1 VRKRTSGAW
10 SVVTIRDVAAAAG
23 VSITTVSRALN
34 ESGRVGPA
42 TRDRVLDAAQQLGYE
57 PNDLARSLHG
67 KATGTIAVLVP
78 DITNPFF
85 PELVNGVQEVAN
97 EHGRLLL
104 LCQTSEDAGIAV
116 QELLHLRRKRVDGVV
131 LVGGL
136 AGGEDLSAALAGMP
150 IVTVDRDT
158 SVDDAWVVRS
168 NHRLGGR
175 LATEHLIE
183 LGHERIAHIG
193 GPADL
198 SVAEDRHD
206 GYRQALEDAGLAYD
220 ESLVVQGDFLEQS
233 GYDGVRALRRRRRG
247 FTALFCGNDMMA
259 IGALRA
265 LDDVGLAVPQDVSV
279 VGFDDIHLASYLRPG
294 LTTVHQP
301 IQTLGR
307 RAAELLIGP
316 AMDSHEPA
324 SEVLDV
330 HIVNRQTTAPRRRRG
345 NR

>member
-1 VRKRTSGAW
+1 M
-10 SVVTIRDVAAAAG
+10 TIHDVAAEAG

-34 ESGRVGPA
+34 ESGRVGPG
-42 TRDRVLDAAQQLGYE
+42 TRERVLTVAQRLGYE

-104 LCQTSEDAGIAV
+104 LCQTSENTAIAV

-131 LVGGL
+131 LVGVL
-136 AGGEDLSAALAGMP
+136 AGGQELSTALAGMP
-150 IVTVDRDT
+150 VVTVDRDT
-158 SVDDAWVVRS
+158 TLDSAWVVRS
-168 NHRLGGR
+168 NHRVGGR
-175 LATEHLIE
+175 LATEHMIE
-183 LGHERIAHIG
+183 LGHERIAHIS
-193 GPADL
+193 GPMDL
-198 SVAEDRHD
+198 SVAQDRHD
-206 GYRQALEDAGLAYD
+206 GYREALEEAGLAYD
-220 ESLVVQGDFLEQS
+220 ESLVVEGDFLEQS
-233 GYDGVRALRRRRRG
+233 GYDGLRALRRRRRR
-247 FTALFCGNDMMA
+247 FTALFCGNDLMA

-265 LDDVGLAVPQDVSV
+265 LDEVGLAVPQEVSV

-316 AMDSHEPA
+316 AMDGHDAA

-330 HIVNRQTTAPRRRRG
+330 HVVRRQTTAPLRRG
-345 NR
+345 GS

>member
-1 VRKRTSGAW
+1 M
-10 SVVTIRDVAAAAG
+10 VTIRDVAAEAG

-34 ESGRVGPA
+34 ESGRVGRA
-42 TRDRVLDAAQQLGYE
+42 TRERVLNAARRLGYE

-85 PELVNGVQEVAN
+85 PELVKGVQEVATA
-97 EHGRLLL
+97 HQKLLL
-104 LCQTSEDAGIAV
+104 LCQTSEDSEIAV

-136 AGGEDLSAALAGMP
+136 AASEQLDAALAGLP
-150 IVTVDRDT
+150 VVAVDRDT
-158 SVDDAWVVRS
+158 TVDGSRVVRS
-168 NHRLGGR
+168 DHRRGGR

-183 LGHERIAHIG
+183 LGHERIAHVR
-193 GPADL
+193 GPAHL
-198 SVAEDRHD
+198 SVAQDRHD
-206 GYRQALEDAGLAYD
+206 GYREALEEAGLPYD
-220 ESLVVQGDFLEQS
+220 ASLVVEGGFLEEG
-233 GYDGVRALRRRRRG
+233 GYDGLRALRRRRRP
-247 FTALFCGNDMMA
+247 FTAVFCGNDLMA

-265 LDDVGLAVPQDVSV
+265 LENVGLAVPDEVSV

-307 RAAELLIGP
+307 RAAALLIGS
-316 AMDSHEPA
+316 AMNDGQPA

-330 HIVNRQTTAPRRRRG
+330 HIVRRQTTARHRRTEVR
-345 NR
+345 

>member
-1 VRKRTSGAW
+1 M
-10 SVVTIRDVAAAAG
+10 VTIRDVAAEAG

-34 ESGRVGPA
+34 DSGRVGAA
-42 TRDRVLDAAQQLGYE
+42 TRDRVVSAARRLGYE

-85 PELVNGVQEVAN
+85 PELVKGVQEIATA
-97 EHGRLLL
+97 HGRLLL
-104 LCQTSEDAGIAV
+104 LCQTSEDTDIAV

-136 AGGEDLSAALAGMP
+136 ARGEELSAALAGLP
-150 IVTVDRDT
+150 VVTVDRDMT
-158 SVDDAWVVRS
+158 IESAWVVRS
-168 NHRLGGR
+168 DHRHGGR

-183 LGHERIAHIG
+183 LGHERIAHIR
-193 GPADL
+193 GPARL
-198 SVAEDRHD
+198 SVAGDRHD
-206 GYRQALEDAGLAYD
+206 GYREALENAGLPYD
-220 ESLVVQGDFLEQS
+220 ESLVVEGDFLEES
-233 GYDGVRALRRRRRG
+233 GYDGLRALRRRRRP
-247 FTALFCGNDMMA
+247 FSAVFCGNDLMA

-265 LDDVGLAVPQDVSV
+265 LEDVGLAVPQEVSV

-307 RAAELLIGP
+307 RAAELLIGR
-316 AMDSHEPA
+316 AMASDGEPNDGEGA
-324 SEVLDV
+324 GEVLDV
-330 HIVNRQTTAPRRRRG
+330 HIVRRQSTARNHRTETH
-345 NR
+345 

>member
-1 VRKRTSGAW
+1 MWRM
-10 SVVTIRDVAAAAG
+10 VTIRDVAAEAG

-34 ESGRVGPA
+34 ESERVGPA
-42 TRDRVLDAAQQLGYE
+42 TRDRVRSAARKLGYE

-85 PELVNGVQEVAN
+85 PELVNGIQETAT

-104 LCQTSEDAGIAV
+104 LCQTSEDTDVAV

-136 AGGEDLSAALAGMP
+136 ARGEEISAALAGMP
-150 IVTVDRDT
+150 VVTVDRDT
-158 SVDDAWVVRS
+158 SIDGAWVVRS

-183 LGHERIAHIG
+183 LGHEQIAHIR
-193 GPADL
+193 GPAHL

-206 GYRQALEDAGLAYD
+206 GYRDALHDAELAYD
-220 ESLVVQGDFLEQS
+220 ASLVVEGGFLEQG
-233 GYDGVRALRRRRRG
+233 GYDGLRALRRRRRP
-247 FTALFCGNDMMA
+247 FSAVFCGNDLMA

-265 LDDVGLAVPQDVSV
+265 LEDVGLAVPEEVSI

-301 IQTLGR
+301 IQALGR
-307 RAAELLIGP
+307 RAAALLIDR
-316 AMDSHEPA
+316 AMDGHEPA
-324 SEVLDV
+324 VEMFDV
-330 HIVNRQTTAPRRRRG
+330 HIVRRQTTARNRG
-345 NR
+345 RAVR

>member
-1 VRKRTSGAW
+1 M
-10 SVVTIRDVAAAAG
+10 VTIRDVAAEAG

-42 TRDRVLDAAQQLGYE
+42 TRDRVLSAARRLGYE

-85 PELVNGVQEVAN
+85 PELVKGVQEVAT

-104 LCQTSEDAGIAV
+104 LCQTSEDTDVAV

-136 AGGEDLSAALAGMP
+136 AGSDELTTALAGLP
-150 IVTVDRDT
+150 VVTVDRDT
-158 SVDDAWVVRS
+158 TVDDARVVRS
-168 NHRLGGR
+168 DHRHGGL

-183 LGHERIAHIG
+183 LGHERIAHIR
-193 GPADL
+193 GPAHL
-198 SVAEDRHD
+198 SVAQDRHD
-206 GYRQALEDAGLAYD
+206 GYRKALEEAGLTYD
-220 ESLVVQGDFLEQS
+220 DSLVVEGDFLEES
-233 GYDGVRALRRRRRG
+233 GYDGLRALRRRRRP
-247 FTALFCGNDMMA
+247 FTAVFCGNDLMA

-265 LDDVGLAVPQDVSV
+265 LEDVGLAVPDEVSV

-301 IQTLGR
+301 IQELGR
-307 RAAELLIGP
+307 RAAAMLLEST
-316 AMDSHEPA
+316 DHDTEPA
-324 SEVLDV
+324 GETLDV
-330 HIVNRQTTAPRRRRG
+330 HIVRRQTTAR
-345 NR
+345 NRQAEVR